1 MQSFKRWLVN
11 RLGSPEGQDPIRAEP
26 GIDGLQD
33 GRGPTALDLAHR
45 WDLTFALLDDTR
57 AWRERAVHEVVLR
70 DSDHVDALTA
80 YQIRLPLELVRQYEP
95 GIKAG
100 DRVRLLLPFTV
111 RPKQLLLN
119 VDFIGVKGE
128 PMALMRRQVAAEL
141 QAQYVAHVDGRPLG
155 AQPLG
160 GALWEGVS
168 AYTTSAWR
176 EHLAKTKP
184 HPWRQGLPG
193 AQDAW
198 RADALVRYLNSDL
211 ALGVER
217 DDVGR
222 WLDSIEDA
230 RLKLIEALGEGPD
243 PESSAECIL
252 LAIPFMSYRPNHI
265 QDIDL
270 LVDDFCTSVE
280 AMDPRARRL
289 LAEYG
294 RRWEAILD
302 TVVPVGQV
310 CSIKLLEQRPWVGA
324 PSAVLEQVLP
334 IGDAMTTHVEIRAAD
349 HAVEIGRP
357 FIRDVLGG
365 RTGVALADEVR
376 ETADAAA
383 IYIPSAGERY
393 MALIRT
399 PVKVRLVHRLA
410 LIWTTVFM
418 VVAAAVAL
426 ALPEDQDLIETLALL
441 IFPLTL
447 AGAVVLTREATS
459 LAERLLRRWRIGLV
473 ALMTALWMLALA
485 RVLLNADVSWTESAC
500 RDVEGLVGWLPAQLC

>member
-1 MQSFKRWLVN
+1 MES
-11 RLGSPEGQDPIRAEP
+11 
-26 GIDGLQD
+26 GIDLLQEA
-33 GRGPTALDLAHR
+33 RGPATVDLTGR

-57 AWRERAVHEVVLR
+57 VWRERAVHEIVLR
-70 DSDHVDALTA
+70 DSDHVDAVTA
-80 YQIRLPLELVRQYEP
+80 YQVRLPLELLRRYDPAVMP
-95 GIKAG
+95 G
-100 DRVRLLLPFTV
+100 DQVRLLLPFAQK
-111 RPKQLLLN
+111 PKQLLLD
-119 VDFIGVKGE
+119 VDFSGAKGE
-128 PMALMRRQVAAEL
+128 PAALLRRQIAAEL
-141 QAQYVAHVDGRPLG
+141 QAQYLAHVDGRPLDE
-155 AQPLG
+155 QPLG
-160 GALWEGVS
+160 GALWEGMS
-168 AYTTSAWR
+168 AFTTSAWN

-184 HPWRQGLPG
+184 HRWQMNLPG
-193 AQDAW
+193 IRDEW
-198 RADALVRYLNSDL
+198 RTDALVRYLNSDL

-222 WLDSIEDA
+222 WLASIEDA

-243 PESSAECIL
+243 PQSSAECIL

-270 LVDDFCTSVE
+270 LVDDFCSSVD
-280 AMDPRARRL
+280 AMDQRARRL

-310 CSIKLLEQRPWVGA
+310 CSIKLFEQRPWVGA

-334 IGDAMTTHVEIRAAD
+334 IGDATTTHVEIRAAD

-357 FIRDVLGG
+357 FISDVLGE
-365 RTGVALADEVR
+365 RTGVALADEIR

-399 PVKVRLVHRLA
+399 PVRVPLVHRLA
-410 LIWTTVFM
+410 LMWTTVFI
-418 VVAAAVAL
+418 VAAAAVAL
-426 ALPEDQDLIETLALL
+426 ALPEDENLVDTLALL

-473 ALMTALWMLALA
+473 VLMTVLWMLALA
-485 RVLLNADVSWTESAC
+485 RVLLSADVSWAESAC
-500 RDVEGLVGWLPAQLC
+500 RNVGDLVGWLPSRLC